1 MKNNGTVDYTEN
13 FINSLLL
20 VTKLKGNQTLSILKI
35 KKKIFNE
42 KIWKY

>member
-20 VTKLKGNQTLSILKI
+20 VTKLKGNQKLSILKI

-42 KIWKY
+42 KIWKF

>member
-20 VTKLKGNQTLSILKI
+20 VTKLKGNQNFSILWISKI
-35 KKKIFNE
+35 VFNE
-42 KIWKY
+42 K

>member
-1 MKNNGTVDYTEN
+1 MKSNGTVDNAEN
-13 FINSLLL
+13 FIDSLVL

-42 KIWKY
+42 KIWKF